1 MHFQVLLFTPL
12 SLSTSTVAY
21 LIIIDELVFIFV
33 ASGRFASLFERRQI
47 EPLLIYPGKTWK
59 LYIALLVPNLMLAT
73 SIGFS
78 LIFSNPTVFSLQ
90 LSILIVIYSI
100 EFILISA
107 AISILVKSS
116 TLNSVIISFLFLIP
130 PLYLLVNSS
139 SFYYRPSQENIAI
152 SSISPF
158 SAIALLSNGQ
168 SALVF
173 DYSIIYFTISV
184 FLLLASILAIRRVDL
199 I

>member
-12 SLSTSTVAY
+12 SLSTSTVAC

-78 LIFSNPTVFSLQ
+78 LIFSNPTFFSLQ

-130 PLYLLVNSS
+130 PLYLLLNSS

-168 SALVF
+168 GALVF